1 MNSLV
6 QVVDSLDRDVE
17 VMTYTAHRAIRS
29 HAPTLRAS
37 PFSQD
42 HRSATAT
49 ATTRRRSAHAA
60 RSVAHAA
67 MEAHRSVAAR
77 AQTAEAE
84 TAMAAEATAHS
95 EAVANITLSY
105 TAQQQNI

>member
-1 MNSLV
+1 M
-6 QVVDSLDRDVE
+6 DSLDRDVE
-17 VMTYTAHRAIRS
+17 VMTYTAHRATRS

-37 PFSQD
+37 PISQD
-42 HRSATAT
+42 HRSETAA
-49 ATTRRRSAHAA
+49 ATTHRRS
-60 RSVAHAA
+60 AHAA

-95 EAVANITLSY
+95 EAVANRTPSY